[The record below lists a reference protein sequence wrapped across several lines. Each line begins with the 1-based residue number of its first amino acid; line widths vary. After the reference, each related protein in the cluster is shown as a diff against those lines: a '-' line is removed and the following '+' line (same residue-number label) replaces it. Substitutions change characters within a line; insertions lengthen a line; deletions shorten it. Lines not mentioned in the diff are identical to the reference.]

1 MMAQQCAV
9 IGDTQK
15 EPTCFTCQ
23 NTRGRFSDMPAMHG
37 LSAIAVEDSVEAL
50 FASHGTAS
58 RAIYL
63 ATIAITVAALTA
75 AAVTSVD
82 LTIRASA
89 TLAPAVERQTLRS
102 LSDGAVERVLVS
114 VGQTVSTGDT
124 LVALTTT
131 AVEQAINAAAAA
143 LKVQEHRRMDL
154 SVLLISRFNESSPTQ
169 LLLPQSRAISSATY
183 VEWRQGTVQVA
194 RAERVRD
201 RAAQLMQRGFAV
213 PAEVEA
219 TEFDLARAREERS
232 LALERRRSSWAEE
245 LADAEQRIIDLKR
258 DVSALNATE
267 AARYV
272 TAPVGGTI
280 EEITALTRGS
290 VVRAGDPVAT
300 ISPGGALIADA
311 LVAPRDVAYLRVGM
325 PARLLIEGF
334 DVQEWGGA
342 DAVVTS
348 VARDYTLADG
358 HPVFRVRM
366 RPLRT
371 ELRRANGSTARLGK
385 GLRCQA
391 RFLLGKKR
399 IVDLVRRRT
408 SEWLDPVSS
417 SER

>member
-1 MMAQQCAV
+1 
-9 IGDTQK
+9 
-15 EPTCFTCQ
+15 
-23 NTRGRFSDMPAMHG
+23 MPAMHG

-89 TLAPAVERQTLRS
+89 TLAPAIERQTLRS

-143 LKVQEHRRMDL
+143 LKAQEHRRMDL

-258 DVSALNATE
+258 DVSALNVTE

-272 TAPVGGTI
+272 TAPVSGTI

-290 VVRAGDPVAT
+290 ILRAGDPVAT

-311 LVAPRDVAYLRVGM
+311 FVAPRDVAYLRVGM

-366 RPLRT
+366 RPLRA

-399 IVDLVRRRT
+399 IADLVRRRT

>member
-1 MMAQQCAV
+1 
-9 IGDTQK
+9 
-15 EPTCFTCQ
+15 
-23 NTRGRFSDMPAMHG
+23 MPAMHG

-63 ATIAITVAALTA
+63 ATIAITVAALTT

-143 LKVQEHRRMDL
+143 LKAQEHRRMDL

-183 VEWRQGTVQVA
+183 VEWRQGTVQIA

-258 DVSALNATE
+258 DVSALEVTE

-272 TAPVGGTI
+272 TAPVSGTI

-290 VVRAGDPVAT
+290 VLRAGDPVAT

-366 RPLRT
+366 RPLRA
-371 ELRRANGSTARLGK
+371 ELRRANGSMARLGK
-385 GLRCQA
+385 GLHCQA

-399 IVDLVRRRT
+399 IVDLMRRRT

>member
-1 MMAQQCAV
+1 
-9 IGDTQK
+9 
-15 EPTCFTCQ
+15 
-23 NTRGRFSDMPAMHG
+23 
-37 LSAIAVEDSVEAL
+37 
-50 FASHGTAS
+50 
-58 RAIYL
+58 
-63 ATIAITVAALTA
+63 
-75 AAVTSVD
+75 
-82 LTIRASA
+82 
-89 TLAPAVERQTLRS
+89 
-102 LSDGAVERVLVS
+102 
-114 VGQTVSTGDT
+114 
-124 LVALTTT
+124 
-131 AVEQAINAAAAA
+131 
-143 LKVQEHRRMDL
+143 
-154 SVLLISRFNESSPTQ
+154 
-169 LLLPQSRAISSATY
+169 LPQSRAISSATY
-183 VEWRQGTVQVA
+183 VEWRQGPVQVA

>member
-1 MMAQQCAV
+1 MMVQQCAV

-63 ATIAITVAALTA
+63 ATIAITVAALTT

-143 LKVQEHRRMDL
+143 LKAQEHRRMDL

-183 VEWRQGTVQVA
+183 VEWRQGTVQIA

-258 DVSALNATE
+258 DVSALEVTE

-272 TAPVGGTI
+272 TAPVSGTI

-290 VVRAGDPVAT
+290 VLRAGDPVAT

-366 RPLRT
+366 RPLRA
-371 ELRRANGSTARLGK
+371 ELRRANGSMARLGK
-385 GLRCQA
+385 GLHCQA

-399 IVDLVRRRT
+399 IVDLMRRRT

>member
-1 MMAQQCAV
+1 
-9 IGDTQK
+9 
-15 EPTCFTCQ
+15 
-23 NTRGRFSDMPAMHG
+23 MPASHG
-37 LSAIAVEDSVEAL
+37 VSPIAVEDSVEAL
-50 FASHGTAS
+50 FASHDTAS
-58 RAIYL
+58 HSIYL
-63 ATIAITVAALTA
+63 ATIVLTVAALTA

-114 VGQTVSTGDT
+114 VGQAVSTGDT
-124 LVALTTT
+124 LVVLTTN
-131 AVEQAINAAAAA
+131 AIEQAIGAAAAA
-143 LKVQEHRRMDL
+143 LETQERRRADL
-154 SVLLISRFNESSPTQ
+154 SVLLGSRFTESSPSQ
-169 LLLPQSRAISSATY
+169 LRLPQSRAIASATY

-213 PAEVEA
+213 PAEVETA
-219 TEFDLARAREERS
+219 EFDLARAREERS

-245 LADAEQRIIDLKR
+245 LADADQRIVDLKR
-258 DVSALNATE
+258 DVSVLTATE
-267 AARYV
+267 ATRYV
-272 TAPVGGTI
+272 LAPVSGTI
-280 EEITALTRGS
+280 EEITPLTRGS
-290 VVRAGDPVAT
+290 TLRAGDPVAM
-300 ISPGGALIADA
+300 ISPDASLIADA

-325 PARLLIEGF
+325 PARLLIEGY

-358 HPVFRVRM
+358 HPVFHVRM
-366 RPLRT
+366 RPLRA

-408 SEWLDPVSS
+408 SEWLDPASPI
-417 SER
+417 ER

>member
-1 MMAQQCAV
+1 MAQQCAV

-58 RAIYL
+58 RSIYL
-63 ATIAITVAALTA
+63 VTIAITVAALTA

-89 TLAPAVERQTLRS
+89 TLAPAIERQTLRS

-143 LKVQEHRRMDL
+143 LKAQEHRRMDL

-194 RAERVRD
+194 RAELVRD

-258 DVSALNATE
+258 DVSALNVTE

-272 TAPVGGTI
+272 TAPVSGTI

-290 VVRAGDPVAT
+290 ILRAGDPVAT

-311 LVAPRDVAYLRVGM
+311 FVAPRDVAYLRVGM

-366 RPLRT
+366 RPLRA

-417 SER
+417 GER

>member
-1 MMAQQCAV
+1 
-9 IGDTQK
+9 
-15 EPTCFTCQ
+15 
-23 NTRGRFSDMPAMHG
+23 MPAMHG

-143 LKVQEHRRMDL
+143 LKAQEHRRMDL

-258 DVSALNATE
+258 DVSALNVTE

-272 TAPVGGTI
+272 TAPVSGTI

>member
-1 MMAQQCAV
+1 MMVQQCAV

-63 ATIAITVAALTA
+63 ATIAITVAALTT

-143 LKVQEHRRMDL
+143 LKAQEHRRMDL

-183 VEWRQGTVQVA
+183 VEWRQGTVQIA

-258 DVSALNATE
+258 DVSALEVTE

-272 TAPVGGTI
+272 TAPVSGTI

-290 VVRAGDPVAT
+290 VLRAGDPVAT

-325 PARLLIEGF
+325 PARLLIQGF

-366 RPLRT
+366 RPLRA
-371 ELRRANGSTARLGK
+371 ELRRANGSMARLGK
-385 GLRCQA
+385 GLHCQA

-399 IVDLVRRRT
+399 IVDLMRRRT